1 MWLLTRRKSDKV
13 FLNLEEQRGGGLL
26 MIRKFQTR
34 HTLKHIGFYGT
45 LQKRREQKTAVK
57 ITNFNH
63 SDIPK
68 LSEDKLKFFGEDLT
82 KKIYIIF

>member
-1 MWLLTRRKSDKV
+1 MELFKKDGNK
-13 FLNLEEQRGGGLL
+13 
-26 MIRKFQTR
+26 KP
-34 HTLKHIGFYGT
+34 
-45 LQKRREQKTAVK
+45 VK

-68 LSEDKLKFFGEDLT
+68 LSEDKLKFFEEDLT